1 MVSALPATSRPDPY
15 HRWGVV
21 DGPWLWPTRIRILF
35 VLDGRITTDRGP
47 GCFGLGMV
55 LDTLGDDS
63 FAWWVRFE
71 VSVVRRDT
79 GQIRQCKTEVDLAK
93 SLALDFRFTQPG
105 FDLDDYDQVWFFGDY
120 PANNYTAPVDDPDF
134 SPLSDPELKLLAEWM
149 DRGGGV
155 FAAGDHFNLGASMCS
170 RIPRVRTMRKWT
182 VEQGVPPMDGPF
194 RHQTLQANPGSSEDP
209 EGDSIPQPIEPVYQR
224 SATSVLARPLIPHPL
239 LCAPSGVID
248 KFPDHMHEGQ
258 VIDDDAVELD
268 LPLDI
273 ADYDGVE
280 YPFEALPTME
290 APSAIAPELRPRPR
304 PHVIAYGRTTQTE
317 GPEAPP
323 GPVEEAFAF
332 TPSTASAPTGWRF
345 GLVSA
350 YDGDAARIGRVVVDS
365 TWHHWFSYNLHGFVT
380 ENPPMYKLMQ
390 AYYRN
395 VGLWLATPSQRRS
408 MLVAATWGVVV
419 ADPMAFP
426 LEPRRSL
433 WAVGERALDVIGRT
447 ATQCTLFEF
456 VKAFLGPGA
465 GESFRVPNHV
475 GPSEPYSASLPE
487 DLALRAIVGGIA
499 TSLLEPASVYHRAG
513 GEGRRL
519 LEPEAIVRSALEGA
533 QHGHSALVEAVHSSA
548 TSAAS
553 MASRL
558 ANASRPLSPEAIPI
572 SVKLIGLR
580 VVAERLQLTDPAD
593 PALVDGHFTLTVRFS
608 IGGTVAADEVIDE
621 IDVPAF
627 DARGGFVD
635 LSRVLY
641 EGVIQSGERGVLEVL
656 SGRADG
662 AAKGDDNQV
671 RFSETLAGE
680 PSSWIGIH
688 TPSAG
693 QSWRLWYR
701 VEHADPG
708 QQTD

>member
-1 MVSALPATSRPDPY
+1 MVSALQVGSRPDPY

-21 DGPWLWPTRIRILF
+21 DGPSLWPTRIRILF

-71 VSVVRRDT
+71 VSVVRRDN
-79 GQIRQCKTEVDLAK
+79 GQSRLCQTEVDLARY
-93 SLALDFRFTQPG
+93 LALDFRFTQPG

-182 VEQGVPPMDGPF
+182 VEQGVPPMDGPL
-194 RHQTLQANPGSSEDP
+194 RHQTLQPTTGTSDAW
-209 EGDSIPQPIEPVYQR
+209 EGDSLPQPIEPVYQR
-224 SATSVLARPLIPHPL
+224 SATSVIARPLIPHPL

-290 APSAIAPELRPRPR
+290 ALTAIAPEFRPRPR

-323 GPVEEAFAF
+323 PGLVEEAFAF
-332 TPSTASAPTGWRF
+332 TPVTASGWRF

-365 TWHHWFSYNLHGFVT
+365 TWHHWFSYNLHGFVA
-380 ENPPMYKLMQ
+380 ENPPMYELMQ

-447 ATQCTLFEF
+447 ATQCTLSEF
-456 VKAFLGPGA
+456 VKAFMDPRVGA
-465 GESFRVPNHV
+465 SFRVPNHV
-475 GPSEPYSASLPE
+475 EASEPYSEFVPE
-487 DLALRAIVGGIA
+487 DLALRAIVGGMA
-499 TSLLEPASVYHRAG
+499 TALLEPSSVYHRAG

-519 LEPEAIVRSALEGA
+519 LDPDAIVRSAVEGA
-533 QHGHSALVEAVHSSA
+533 QRGHSALVEAVNSSA
-548 TSAAS
+548 TSAAR
-553 MASRL
+553 MASQL
-558 ANASRPLSPEAIPI
+558 AGRSLPLSSESIPI
-572 SVKLIGLR
+572 SVKLVHLR

-593 PALVDGHFTLTVRFS
+593 PALVDGRFKLTVRFS
-608 IGGTVAADEVIDE
+608 IEGTLAAGEVIDE
-621 IDVPAF
+621 IDVPTF
-627 DARGGFVD
+627 DARGAFVD
-635 LSRVLY
+635 LSRVLF
-641 EGVIQSGERGVLEVL
+641 EGIIQSGERGILEVL
-656 SGRADG
+656 SSGADG
-662 AAKGDDNQV
+662 AANGDDQL
-671 RFSETLAGE
+671 RFRETLAGE
-680 PSSWIGIH
+680 PSAWIGIH

-701 VEHADPG
+701 VEHADHG